1 MSNKANAWLAG
12 VAGLGA
18 VVTVA
23 GVGTAR
29 SIGRRKFDDPY
40 RHENFDLLETD
51 RGSIVMTDDGVPLA
65 VREVG
70 PANAPLTVV
79 FVHGFCLQMESFHFQ
94 RRELASRWGDKVRM
108 VFYDQRGHGRSGLP
122 TPESC
127 TIRQLGDD
135 LETVLRVL
143 VPRGN
148 VVLVGHSMGGMTI
161 LAHAGRYPEQYGRKI
176 VGVGLIASAAEGL
189 SQTAIGE
196 GLRNPAL
203 RVLRT
208 AVHYAPGPAHHG
220 RGAVKSLVGP
230 VLQAASYG
238 GQRVSPTLVKFSE
251 RMIHQTPVTTIV
263 DFLRALEQHD
273 ETAALPTIAPLPNL
287 VVCGDS
293 DMLTPH
299 TESESMAAQLGTSEL
314 CELILVRES
323 GHLVQ
328 LEHPGIVNDGI
339 DRLVMHSTPTLFA
352 AIKQRLR
359 DRTGL

>member
-1 MSNKANAWLAG
+1 
-12 VAGLGA
+12 
-18 VVTVA
+18 
-23 GVGTAR
+23 
-29 SIGRRKFDDPY
+29 
-40 RHENFDLLETD
+40 
-51 RGSIVMTDDGVPLA
+51 
-65 VREVG
+65 
-70 PANAPLTVV
+70 
-79 FVHGFCLQMESFHFQ
+79 
-94 RRELASRWGDKVRM
+94 M

-122 TPESC
+122 APKSC

-135 LETVLRVL
+135 LESVLRVL

-148 VVLVGHSMGGMTI
+148 AVLVGHSMGGMTI
-161 LAHAGRYPEQYGRKI
+161 LAHAGRHPGQYGRRI

-189 SQTAIGE
+189 SHTAIGE

-208 AVHYAPGPAHHG
+208 AVHYAPRPAHHG

-238 GQRVSPTLVKFSE
+238 GQRVSPTLVRFSE

-263 DFLRALEQHD
+263 DFLRALEEHD
-273 ETAALPTIAPLPNL
+273 ETAALPTIAPLPSL
-287 VVCGDS
+287 VVCGDT
-293 DMLTPH
+293 DMLTPLVQ
-299 TESESMAAQLGTSEL
+299 SESMAAQLGSSGHN
-314 CELILVRES
+314 ELILVRES

-339 DRLVMHSTPTLFA
+339 DRLVRRSTPTLFA